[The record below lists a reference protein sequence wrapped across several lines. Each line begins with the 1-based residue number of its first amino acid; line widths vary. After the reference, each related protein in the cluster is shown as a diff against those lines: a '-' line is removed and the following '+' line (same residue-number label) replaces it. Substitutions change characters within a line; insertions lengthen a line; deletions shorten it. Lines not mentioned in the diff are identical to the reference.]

1 MNIFNQKRWLLQF
14 VFIAFLLSAGMSR
27 AADTIMVGTWKTPQT
42 IQPYFYQDFITKH
55 RPVEVRP
62 FTNPGDQKNALLAG
76 SLDFTGTTLVQAI
89 LSAARGEP
97 VVVVSSLCMKCS
109 ALVVGKKSGILKTG
123 DLKGKRVGYVP
134 GTMHHVLLFDTL
146 ARAGLTRKDVQLI
159 RVDFFDMVTA
169 LSHGQIDAFLSGEPY
184 PTMALLNGTG
194 RILAYPYFGDSIG
207 TINAGMLTTRD
218 MIRNNPDRIQ
228 ELVTAHVR
236 ATAYLK
242 FHPEAWLRRSRS
254 FGYDAQVLE
263 RAAKNIELSWDMDKT
278 FILHTKNL
286 ALRMKELGIIERLP
300 DIDALIDI
308 RFVKEAQ
315 QSIQHDENPK

>member
-1 MNIFNQKRWLLQF
+1 MNMFNQKQWLLRF
-14 VFIAFLLSAGMSR
+14 VFIAFLLSAGVSH
-27 AADTIMVGTWKTPQT
+27 AAETIMVGTWKTPQT

-89 LSAARGEP
+89 LSASRGEP

-109 ALVVGKKSGILKTG
+109 ALVVGNKSGIFKTG
-123 DLKGKRVGYVP
+123 ELKGKRVGYVP

-146 ARAGLTRKDVQLI
+146 ARAGLTQKDVQLI

-169 LSHGQIDAFLSGEPY
+169 LSRGQIDAFLSGEPY

-218 MIRNNPDRIQ
+218 MIRNNPERIQ

-242 FHPEAWLRRSRS
+242 SHPEAWLRRSRS
-254 FGYDAQVLE
+254 FGYDTQVLE
-263 RAAKNIELSWDMDKT
+263 RAAKNIELSWNMDET

-300 DIDALIDI
+300 DIDALIDT
-308 RFVKEAQ
+308 RFVKAAQ